1 MKFNDIISDIC
12 QKLQKGGESNMPRR
26 DGTGPVGRGPFTG
39 RGLGNCD
46 MPRRARRGQRKGFR
60 RNQETLEE
68 RKDGLEN
75 EGQ

>member
-1 MKFNDIISDIC
+1 
-12 QKLQKGGESNMPRR
+12 MPRR

-46 MPRRARRGQRKGFR
+46 MPRRARRGQRKGFP

-68 RKDGLEN
+68 RKERLEN
-75 EGQ
+75 EVKQIDKEIENLLND